1 MSAGA
6 AMGALRVWEQIQL
19 SANEKVRSYQKYEEI
34 PDPELWVYR
43 DRTSALLR
51 RYFRVSIEAGRL
63 PSVLG
68 REFFRLRVKSERAYT
83 FEDSVIFVRDVER
96 SLEKLDSF
104 SQHLLVWVVLHGLS
118 QEETAKV
125 LRCTRRTVA
134 RHLPVALDKLSQ
146 IC

>member
-1 MSAGA
+1 VGLPRPNF
-6 AMGALRVWEQIQL
+6 GTVT
-19 SANEKVRSYQKYEEI
+19 KVFQGF
-34 PDPELWVYR
+34 
-43 DRTSALLR
+43 DRG
-51 RYFRVSIEAGRL
+51 GRL

-146 IC
+146 ILLTENLL